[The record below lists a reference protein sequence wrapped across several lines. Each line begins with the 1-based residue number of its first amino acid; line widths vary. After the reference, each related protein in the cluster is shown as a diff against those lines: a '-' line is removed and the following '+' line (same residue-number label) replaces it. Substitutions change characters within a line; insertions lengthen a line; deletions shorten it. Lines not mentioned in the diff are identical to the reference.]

1 MRLLDRLAFR
11 RVRRA
16 VVAGLDGIGALSLR
30 DMRRVRSDAR
40 ALRREAHRLFQAAD
54 GAMRAPA
61 TSGSLPGTSSRT
73 EWAKRVTAL
82 AHPVFPTGYCP
93 VPSGTALADDISLH
107 HDGSETA
114 AIALRQERTF
124 EAEILAPY
132 GIVCDCLDFD
142 GTYLSFALS
151 LEEETV
157 SRISPHDLLRITLT
171 LEAETPVTAYG
182 RLNIR
187 HGPNTETMVREI
199 DLRRP
204 EVVLEY
210 DLFYTDMEVDQITGV
225 WVDLIFERPAM
236 NRFALREAV
245 ISRRRRADV

>member
-1 MRLLDRLAFR
+1 MRFLDRLAFR

-16 VVAGLDGIGALSLR
+16 VAAGIDGIGGLSLR
-30 DMRRVRSDAR
+30 DVRRVRSDAR
-40 ALRREAHRLFQAAD
+40 ALRREADRLFQAAD

-61 TSGSLPGTSSRT
+61 VSGSLPGTSSRT
-73 EWAKRVTAL
+73 EWAKRITAL
-82 AHPVFPTGYCP
+82 AHPIFPKGYCP
-93 VPSGTALADDISLH
+93 VQSGTRIADDISVH
-107 HDGSETA
+107 HDGSDLA
-114 AIALRQERTF
+114 ALALRQERTF
-124 EAEILAPY
+124 EANVLAPY
-132 GIVCDCLDFD
+132 GIACDCLDFD

-151 LEEETV
+151 LEEEAV
-157 SRISPHDLLRITLT
+157 SRISPHDLLRINLT

-204 EVVLEY
+204 DALLEY
-210 DLFYTDMEVDQITGV
+210 DLFYTDMDVDQITGV